1 LETFIKYAKKYGV
14 IGENTSLNWIITL
27 VFDRKTNEYLVLKI
41 LENEDMMTIK
51 NLWGNCIR
59 KIGFRK

>member
-1 LETFIKYAKKYGV
+1 MT
-14 IGENTSLNWIITL
+14 IIWN
-27 VFDRKTNEYLVLKI
+27 REINKYLVVKI
-41 LENEDMMTIK
+41 LENEDMRTIK